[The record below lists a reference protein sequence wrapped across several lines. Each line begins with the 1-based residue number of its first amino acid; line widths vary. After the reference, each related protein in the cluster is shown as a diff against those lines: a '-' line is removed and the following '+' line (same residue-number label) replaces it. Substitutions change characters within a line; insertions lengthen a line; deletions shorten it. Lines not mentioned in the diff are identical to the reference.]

1 MTDRIALVLGFMIL
15 SALVLDVA
23 LNGSEHLV
31 FLGKEMFDLIEWIAF
46 WR

>member
-15 SALVLDVA
+15 SALGLDLA
-23 LNGSEHLV
+23 LYGSEHV
-31 FLGKEMFDLIEWIAF
+31 IFLGKKFYDFLEWLSF